1 MSDQFALTNRSN
13 VATQLRT
20 LADLVESGH
29 IRNYQISQD
38 AQSIS
43 FIADA
48 ADGRRRVIK
57 HQHTLNGLRREST
70 EHIEKAASAEERRE
84 VVAALYAEK
93 RPQVEIAKRTMVS
106 QKTISNDLKW
116 LRQQG
121 KIK

>member
-1 MSDQFALTNRSN
+1 MSDQLALTTRSS

-20 LADLVESGH
+20 LADLIESGH
-29 IRNYQISQD
+29 IRNYQIFQD

-43 FIADA
+43 FTADA
-48 ADGRRRVIK
+48 ADGRRRAIK
-57 HQHTLNGLRREST
+57 QQHAFNGLRREST
-70 EHIEKAASAEERRE
+70 EHVEKAASTEERRE
-84 VVAALYAEK
+84 LVAALYAEK

-121 KIK
+121 KI